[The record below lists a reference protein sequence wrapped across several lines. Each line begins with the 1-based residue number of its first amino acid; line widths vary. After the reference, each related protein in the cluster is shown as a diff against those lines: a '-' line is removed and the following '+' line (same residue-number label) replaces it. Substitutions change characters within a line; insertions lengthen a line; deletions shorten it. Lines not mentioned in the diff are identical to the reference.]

1 MLIASPLERLEQ
13 AVLTSDTTTDP
24 VKHLH
29 HRRKDIPS
37 LPLESSTPFLPHKKR
52 NTMIAFLQRYN
63 VGRRLGVAFGLLILL
78 SCLLVAEGLYSMS
91 TARKELDNI
100 VKVNVEKTRISHGM
114 LEANSNIMI
123 ALGTVSMATSEE
135 LNQEAL
141 AEITQ
146 NRQRYSE
153 LRKELDGFP
162 ADSERVKKLRAEIDA
177 ERTVCRALNDQVT
190 ALAQANRNA
199 EAQALLSE
207 RARPAMVAWLGK
219 INENVALQEE
229 GMQLA
234 YAEATQAMTS
244 GRNMLIAGGVAV
256 LIISSLLAW
265 LITRSLTHP
274 LNRATRIAEAI
285 ADGRLDNDVRTEAL
299 DEPGRLL
306 NAMDRMQTQLQ
317 RFSSETALMIELH
330 ADKDM
335 THRMPLDFPGVYG
348 DLSKGINTMMFEHLD
363 AIVDAIAVL
372 NEYANGDLRR
382 DARRLPGSRVVLHE
396 SMDAAKASLMAINTE
411 IKRLAAAAAAGD
423 FSVRGDEQR
432 FQYDFQVMVQGLN
445 AMMGVSDQS
454 LGQLSSLLQSIA
466 AGDLTAR
473 MHGDYNGVFASMRD
487 DANATA
493 SQLADIVGQIRT
505 GSDAI
510 NTAASEISSGNSDLA
525 QRTEQQAANL
535 EETAASMEE
544 LTSTVRQN
552 AESARQANQ
561 LAIGAASVAS
571 QGGEVVGQVVTTMSA
586 IQTSSKKIAEI
597 ISVIDGIA
605 FQTNILALNAAV
617 EAARAGEQ
625 GRGFAVVASEV
636 RTLAQRSAA
645 AAKEIKGL
653 IEDSVERVSDGS
665 ALVDKAG
672 QTMGEIVASVQRVT
686 DIMSEIS
693 AASQEQSAG
702 IEQVNQTITQMD
714 ETTQQN
720 AALVEEA
727 SAAARSMEEQAEQLV
742 QTVAVFRLD
751 GDRAADRKPSAA
763 VASASVT
770 RLPPV
775 AGRKPAGSRPTAS
788 RAKPAA
794 KLRSNGAATPAEAS
808 AEWQEF

>member
-1 MLIASPLERLEQ
+1 MNDQHPTMLMHPHQTKLNGKDLSATTSADGKKIFLDMVKMGQTEGGGFIDYTWPKPGVEDPVQKISYVGFHKPWGWVIGSGEYTDDIAARAWSFTRSLIIAGVLVLMGAMLLCWLIARSILQPVSAALKSIQ
-13 AVLTSDTTTDP
+13 AVTHGDLSGQIRHCSRDEIGQVQSAIGDMTLQLRSRSEHDQ
-24 VKHLH
+24 KLANE
-29 HRRKDIPS
+29 S
-37 LPLESSTPFLPHKKR
+37 LRIRTALE
-52 NTMIAFLQRYN
+52 
-63 VGRRLGVAFGLLILL
+63 
-78 SCLLVAEGLYSMS
+78 
-91 TARKELDNI
+91 
-100 VKVNVEKTRISHGM
+100 
-114 LEANSNIMI
+114 
-123 ALGTVSMATSEE
+123 
-135 LNQEAL
+135 
-141 AEITQ
+141 
-146 NRQRYSE
+146 
-153 LRKELDGFP
+153 
-162 ADSERVKKLRAEIDA
+162 
-177 ERTVCRALNDQVT
+177 QVT
-190 ALAQANRNA
+190 ANVMIADVDRNIVYANAPLMKMLGDA
-199 EAQALLSE
+199 EADIRRDLPAFDVASLIGSNIDGFHKRPEHQRQMLAELRSTH
-207 RARPAMVAWLGK
+207 RARIAVGGR
-219 INENVALQEE
+219 V
-229 GMQLA
+229 MQLIINPVMNGA
-234 YAEATQAMTS
+234 A
-244 GRNMLIAGGVAV
+244 LAGFVVEWADRTNEIQV
-256 LIISSLLAW
+256 EEEV
-265 LITRSLTHP
+265 
-274 LNRATRIAEAI
+274 TRI
-285 ADGRLDNDVRTEAL
+285 V
-299 DEPGRLL
+299 
-306 NAMDRMQTQLQ
+306 Q
-317 RFSSETALMIELH
+317 
-330 ADKDM
+330 
-335 THRMPLDFPGVYG
+335 
-348 DLSKGINTMMFEHLD
+348 
-363 AIVDAIAVL
+363 
-372 NEYANGDLRR
+372 
-382 DARRLPGSRVVLHE
+382 
-396 SMDAAKASLMAINTE
+396 
-411 IKRLAAAAAAGD
+411 AAAAGD
-423 FSVRGDEQR
+423 LSGRISVQGKEGFLLALSQRLNELLEANASSLDQISGLLNALSHGDLSVRMEGE
-432 FQYDFQVMVQGLN
+432 FE
-445 AMMGVSDQS
+445 
-454 LGQLSSLLQSIA
+454 
-466 AGDLTAR
+466 
-473 MHGDYNGVFASMRD
+473 GVFATIRD

-493 SQLADIVGQIRT
+493 THLADIVGQIRA

-510 NTAASEISSGNSDLA
+510 NTAATEISSGNSDLA

-742 QTVAVFRLD
+742 QTVAVFRLGND
-751 GDRAADRKPSAA
+751 VSSGNRP
-763 VASASVT
+763 VASSSVA
-770 RLPPV
+770 RLPV
-775 AGRKPAGSRPTAS
+775 GDSRKPAAARATAS
-788 RAKPAA
+788 RAKPATR
-794 KLRSNGAATPAEAS
+794 LRSNSAPASTGASAS

>member
-1 MLIASPLERLEQ
+1 M
-13 AVLTSDTTTDP
+13 
-24 VKHLH
+24 
-29 HRRKDIPS
+29 
-37 LPLESSTPFLPHKKR
+37 SSHAGFSRFLSNLSVRHKL
-52 NTMIAFLQRYN
+52 N
-63 VGRRLGVAFGLLILL
+63 
-78 SCLLVAEGLYSMS
+78 LLVAL
-91 TARKELDNI
+91 
-100 VKVNVEKTRISHGM
+100 
-114 LEANSNIMI
+114 I
-123 ALGTVSMATSEE
+123 ALGVILLAVVAARIQYLD
-135 LNQEAL
+135 LNE
-141 AEITQ
+141 T
-146 NRQRYSE
+146 RKSE
-153 LRKELDGFP
+153 LQSRVGLTLGILDRYAAMAKSGEMEVAQAQATALKAIEGMRANQDADYFYIHDMTPVMLMHPFRKDLVGKNIGDIRSADGLPVF
-162 ADSERVKKLRAEIDA
+162 
-177 ERTVCRALNDQVT
+177 TDQVEAARKGGGFISFT
-190 ALAQANRNA
+190 WAKPGKDKPVQKIAYAAPYADWGWVIASGVYMDDVQNQAIAFTWVMTLAGGALILIVL
-199 EAQALLSE
+199 LLSWVIGN
-207 RARPAMVAWLGK
+207 RIVVP
-219 INENVALQEE
+219 LQ
-229 GMQLA
+229 
-234 YAEATQAMTS
+234 
-244 GRNMLIAGGVAV
+244 
-256 LIISSLLAW
+256 
-265 LITRSLTHP
+265 
-274 LNRATRIAEAI
+274 RATGVAEAI
-285 ADGRLDNDVRTEAL
+285 AQGRLDNSIGEQAR

-306 NAMDRMQTQLQ
+306 ECMGRMQTQLQ

-423 FSVRGDEQR
+423 FSVRGDEQK

-445 AMMGVSDQS
+445 TMMGVSDHS
-454 LGQLSSLLQSIA
+454 LGQLSSLLKSIA

-742 QTVAVFRLD
+742 QTVAVFRLEENH
-751 GDRAADRKPSAA
+751 AAEKKSPGP
-763 VASASVT
+763 ASASVT
-770 RLPPV
+770 RLPLV
-775 AGRKPAGSRPTAS
+775 GRMGSA
-788 RAKPAA
+788 
-794 KLRSNGAATPAEAS
+794 RS
-808 AEWQEF
+808 